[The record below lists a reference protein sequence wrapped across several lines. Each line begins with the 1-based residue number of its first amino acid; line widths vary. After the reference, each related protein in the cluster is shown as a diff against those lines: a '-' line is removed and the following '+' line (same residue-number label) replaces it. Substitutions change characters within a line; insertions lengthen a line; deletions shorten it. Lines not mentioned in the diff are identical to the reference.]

1 MPPPAS
7 PLHALMTDD
16 TEEWR
21 VRTLRTLIELA
32 SDSNASG
39 CWGDDRAEDLLRSQS
54 SPDEVRAMGMSDAM
68 IARIWSRHAG

>member
-1 MPPPAS
+1 MPPPAP

-16 TEEWR
+16 TEER
-21 VRTLRTLIELA
+21 RIRTLRTLIELA

-54 SPDEVRAMGMSDAM
+54 SPEEVRAMGMSDAM
-68 IARIWSRHAG
+68 IARIWRQNAR